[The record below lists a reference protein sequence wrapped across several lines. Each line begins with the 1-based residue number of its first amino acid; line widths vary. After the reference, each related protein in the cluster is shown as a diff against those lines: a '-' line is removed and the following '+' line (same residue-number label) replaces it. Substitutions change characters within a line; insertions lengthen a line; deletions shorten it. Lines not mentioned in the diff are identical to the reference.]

1 MLLENWEQ
9 IPEKA
14 GIIFEKISEMGWWMV
29 NSNEWF
35 WGEGKDSENSKREDY
50 VEKQGIN
57 WLKKKSKMC

>member
-14 GIIFEKISEMGWWMV
+14 GIISEKILEMGGWMV

-35 WGEGKDSENSKREDY
+35 GGEGKDSKNSKWEDY
-50 VEKQGIN
+50 VGKQGI
-57 WLKKKSKMC
+57 WLKKKLKMC

>member
-35 WGEGKDSENSKREDY
+35 GGEGKDYENSKQEDCMTW
-50 VEKQGIN
+50 VMWK
-57 WLKKKSKMC
+57 

>member
-9 IPEKA
+9 ILEKA
-14 GIIFEKISEMGWWMV
+14 GIISENISEMGWWMV

-35 WGEGKDSENSKREDY
+35 GEGKDSENSKREDY
-50 VEKQGIN
+50 VGKQGI